1 MQYLTQKTTSNDSN
15 IEMMYTYSYHGNS
28 KLIYNTYALYILA
41 FYNYLFH
48 IAEISS
54 TKIYNLIEYS
64 VPKLIHFQSLRSSI
78 KTNNSNNSS
87 LSSLNKT
94 PEGL

>member
-28 KLIYNTYALYILA
+28 KLIYNTYALHIFA
-41 FYNYLFH
+41 FYNYLFYH

-54 TKIYNLIEYS
+54 TKIYTTL
-64 VPKLIHFQSLRSSI
+64 LSI
-78 KTNNSNNSS
+78 
-87 LSSLNKT
+87 
-94 PEGL
+94 PF